1 MDAVR
6 EFFAALQT
14 ELGASPH
21 TLAAYRR
28 DLAGFTAFLGRRRR
42 SVATARVG
50 DLSDYLEDL
59 RRRGLG
65 ARSAARHLSAVRGF
79 YRFLLASGE
88 IRRDPTEHLESP
100 RPPRRLPRTSRSKTR
115 GLVESPDLSASEG
128 LRDRAMLELLYASG
142 LRASECLTLRLED
155 LNITAGY
162 VTATGKGSRQRL
174 VPVGAQ
180 ALRWVER
187 YMSTSRPGF
196 VRRSDPG
203 TLFLNRYGRPLSRQS
218 LWSVIKRAARR
229 AGLRIAVSP
238 HTLRH
243 SFASHLL
250 ERGADLRSVQ
260 AMLGHADIA
269 TTQIYTHLPSSAVRA
284 MYRNS
289 TPGDQRPRPWLN
301 WTRVI
306 RLSRARRSHGSAG
319 GERLHER
326 PEGARC
332 GAAGSRPRGD
342 GSPRDSAAGGSRAR
356 GGLGLREMAL
366 ARHRRCRRAVGD
378 DGNGGDH
385 CEAAASGR
393 RASSARARRPG
404 CGIVAVARPGTFA
417 D

>member
-1 MDAVR
+1 MDPVR

-14 ELGASPH
+14 ERGASPH

-42 SVATARVG
+42 SLTAARVG
-50 DLSDYLEDL
+50 DLSDFLEDL

-65 ARSAARHLSAVRGF
+65 ARSAARHFSAVRGF

-100 RPPRRLPRTSRSKTR
+100 RPPRRLPRTLSIEDV
-115 GLVESPDLSASEG
+115 GLLVESPDLSVPEG

-155 LNITAGY
+155 LNVTAGY

-187 YMSTSRPGF
+187 YVSTSRHGF
-196 VRRSDPG
+196 VRRNDPG

-218 LWSVIKRAARR
+218 LWSVIKRAAKR
-229 AGLRIAVSP
+229 AGLRSVVSP

-284 MYRNS
+284 MYRKFH
-289 TPGDQRPRPWLN
+289 PRA
-301 WTRVI
+301 I
-306 RLSRARRSHGSAG
+306 SK
-319 GERLHER
+319 
-326 PEGARC
+326 
-332 GAAGSRPRGD
+332 
-342 GSPRDSAAGGSRAR
+342 
-356 GGLGLREMAL
+356 
-366 ARHRRCRRAVGD
+366 
-378 DGNGGDH
+378 
-385 CEAAASGR
+385 AS
-393 RASSARARRPG
+393 
-404 CGIVAVARPGTFA
+404 
-417 D
+417 